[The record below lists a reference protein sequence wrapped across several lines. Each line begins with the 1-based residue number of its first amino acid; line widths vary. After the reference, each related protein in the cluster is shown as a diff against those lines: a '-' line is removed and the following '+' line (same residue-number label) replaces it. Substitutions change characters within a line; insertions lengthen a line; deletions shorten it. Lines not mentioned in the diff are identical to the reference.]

1 LSEDQKEESST
12 NEETGFIEFP
22 NKNMNRRIALASG
35 FGAVGLFL
43 SSRLDFGV
51 SLKDLAANALSYE
64 EVRQFEF
71 LNFFFLFNEFSFYS
85 IAYPFWRINL

>member
-22 NKNMNRRIALASG
+22 NKNMNRRIALASS

-71 LNFFFLFNEFSFYS
+71 LNFFFCLMNFLST
-85 IAYPFWRINL
+85 A